1 MLSFPFDRPTVAV
14 ATAALM
20 APLSLVAT
28 PANKAALE
36 KHFGEFLPASLE
48 SCATCH
54 VRAHPK
60 GAETLEDFPH
70 NSFGRRLAA
79 LGEGKPLARRLEAV
93 AGQDSDGDG
102 VGNRDEVLAGS
113 APGDPDSTARP
124 DEDRLA
130 AWATFQ
136 ERYRWRP
143 FQPVERPEVPEAGG
157 DWVRDPID
165 AFIAARHGEERLGP
179 NPEASR
185 GTWLRRVT
193 LDLTGLSPTPEE
205 RAAFLAD
212 ESESAHEKVV
222 DRLLD
227 SPTYAERW
235 ARHWM
240 DVWRYSDWAGY
251 RDSLRESQRHIWH
264 WRDWI
269 VESLDA
275 DKGYDRMAIEMLAA
289 DELFPGD
296 REALRAT
303 GYLARNFFRDRNQW
317 MDNVVTHTS
326 QGFLGLTVGCAK
338 CHDHMYDPISMRDYY
353 AMRAIFE
360 SYHVRTDRVPGEL
373 DVMEAGLPRA
383 YDRSLDPSTW
393 MFERGDE
400 RRPIKDEAIPPHP
413 PEALGGEFEVE
424 PVDLPRYAEHPGRR
438 PSVRKDLLAAVEQRL
453 ADADADLQRAAIER
467 EREALRAEFEVED
480 LEDADKK
487 GEPEWRA
494 AAKKLVELQR
504 RRGLAKAEWQL
515 ESSRAKQASAEAAL
529 GKAESKSAQSKAKK
543 KLSDA
548 KKQINEAEKALATA
562 REAMEAEVTT
572 EYEPREQESYPGKS
586 TGRRTAFARWLVD
599 RENPLAARV
608 AVNHIWLRHFGR
620 ALVPTVNEFGAH
632 GSEPTHPALLDWL
645 AAEFMESGWSMKQLH
660 RRIVLSATYRMA
672 STPHE
677 EHAAIDPDNVHYWR
691 MPYRRME
698 GEIVRDNLL
707 HVAGAL
713 DRTRGG
719 PDIPHTEAQTSK
731 RRSLYFRH
739 AHEKLVEFVQIF
751 DGPKVTE
758 CYRRDSTV
766 QPHQALALAN
776 SRLTFDQSEALADEL
791 TSAVS
796 DDDRAFVERAY
807 LRILAR
813 PPKEEERRLCL
824 EFLEDS
830 ERKNLVMVLFNHNEF
845 LTIR

>member
-1 MLSFPFDRPTVAV
+1 LLVPFFA
-14 ATAALM
+14 
-20 APLSLVAT
+20 VAT

-36 KHFGEFLPASLE
+36 KYFGDFLPASLE

-54 VRAHPK
+54 VRSHPN

-70 NSFGRRLAA
+70 NSFGRELAS
-79 LGEGKPLARRLEAV
+79 LGEEKPLTRRLETV

-102 VGNRDEVLAGS
+102 VGNREEVLAGS
-113 APGDPDSTARP
+113 APGDPESTARP
-124 DEDRLA
+124 GEDRLA
-130 AWATFQ
+130 AWGEFQ
-136 ERYRWRP
+136 DRYRWRP
-143 FQPVERPEVPEAGG
+143 FHPVQRPDVPDAGRE
-157 DWVRDPID
+157 WARDPMD
-165 AFIAARHGEERLGP
+165 AFIAARHGEEGLGPNGLEP

-185 GTWLRRVT
+185 ETWLRRVT
-193 LDLTGLSPTPEE
+193 LDLTGLSPTPGE

-227 SPTYAERW
+227 SPAYGERW

-269 VESLDA
+269 VESLEA
-275 DKGYDRMAIEMLAA
+275 DKGYDRMAVEMLAA

-303 GYLARNFFRDRNQW
+303 GFLARNYFRNRNQW

-360 SYHVRTDRVPGEL
+360 PYHVRTDRVPGEL

-383 YDRSLDPSTW
+383 YDRSPDASTW
-393 MFERGDE
+393 LFERGDE
-400 RRPIKDEAIPPHP
+400 RRPVKDEAIPPHP

-424 PVDLPRYAEHPGRR
+424 PVDLPRFAQNPSRR
-438 PSVRKDLLAAVEQRL
+438 PSVREDLLAAVEKRL
-453 ADADADLQRAAIER
+453 ADAEKELRRTAIER
-467 EREALRAEFEVED
+467 EREALRAEFGVED
-480 LEDADKK
+480 LEDAGKK
-487 GEPEWRA
+487 GEAEWKA
-494 AAKKLVELQR
+494 AAKELVELQR
-504 RRGLAKAEWQL
+504 RRDLAKAEWRL
-515 ESSRAKQASAEAAL
+515 ESSRAKQSSAEAAME
-529 GKAESKSAQSKAKK
+529 KAESKSGKSKAKK
-543 KLSDA
+543 KLADA
-548 KKQINEAEKALATA
+548 KKEITEAEKALAAA
-562 REAMEAEVTT
+562 RKAMKAEVTT
-572 EYEPREQESYPGKS
+572 KYEPREQESYPGKS
-586 TGRRTAFARWLVD
+586 SGRRTAFARWLVD

-608 AVNHIWLRHFGR
+608 AVNHIWLRHFGQ

-645 AAEFMESGWSMKQLH
+645 AAEFMESGWSMKKLH

-677 EHAAIDPDNVHYWR
+677 ANAAADPDNVHYWR

-707 HVAGAL
+707 HVAGTL

-731 RRSLYFRH
+731 RRSLYLRH

-758 CYRRDSTV
+758 CYRRDTTV

-776 SRLTFDQSEALADEL
+776 SRLTFDQSEVLADEL